1 MAWVS
6 GPVYRWVASF
16 GLQDSPSAS
25 NATAVCKLASAR
37 LLLVLCVQT
46 DFEWNGQ
53 HLVTAAAALV
63 CSCLFR
69 MLKKKKMKKKITCF
83 GQPNVCNV
91 NACCP
96 STMPS

>member
-6 GPVYRWVASF
+6 GPVYRWVARF
-16 GLQDSPSAS
+16 GLQDSPSGS

-69 MLKKKKMKKKITCF
+69 VLEKKKMKKKITRF
-83 GQPNVCNV
+83 GQPIVWNV

-96 STMPS
+96 PS